1 MFFFWL
7 HVHEVEHCLC
17 RHFTHINFVRFET
30 MIWPRIEF
38 KKSLDIFWPRLERRR
53 SEEYLD
59 YFDRLWAFF
68 LPRVHLEIQQMKH
81 GENLQ
86 GFINDSG
93 FSEILHFQYISSWIN
108 IVVLL
113 NVSLNYIIFLFW
125 LFVNSN
131 RFSGCCFQSYVNIVC
146 RRTQMN
152 MEFRSERHT
161 KIILKPLPISVHSI
175 TQQLALEVWTQLGK
189 IQKWIIYIKGRVILE
204 IILKVDILERFCS
217 KPITSWPDWTVP
229 SNWAFSLYL
238 Y

>member
-7 HVHEVEHCLC
+7 HVHKVEHCLC
-17 RHFTHINFVRFET
+17 RQFTHINFVRFET

-68 LPRVHLEIQQMKH
+68 LPRVHFEIQQLKY

-86 GFINDSG
+86 GFIHDSG
-93 FSEILHFQYISSWIN
+93 FSKTLHFQYISSWIN
-108 IVVLL
+108 IVVLS

-125 LFVNSN
+125 LFVN
-131 RFSGCCFQSYVNIVC
+131 RLSGCCFRSYMNIVC

-152 MEFRSERHT
+152 TEFRSKMHT
-161 KIILKPLPISVHSI
+161 KMILKPLPTSVHSI
-175 TQQLALEVWTQLGK
+175 TQQLALEVWTPGGGYFRNFWVGMCRWDPEPLTYTRASSVEFCYPVLEYTPQ
-189 IQKWIIYIKGRVILE
+189 IPPILE
-204 IILKVDILERFCS
+204 
-217 KPITSWPDWTVP
+217 
-229 SNWAFSLYL
+229 
-238 Y
+238 

>member
-1 MFFFWL
+1 
-7 HVHEVEHCLC
+7 
-17 RHFTHINFVRFET
+17 

-38 KKSLDIFWPRLERRR
+38 KKYLDIFWPRLERRR

-68 LPRVHLEIQQMKH
+68 LPRVHLEIQQLKH

-86 GFINDSG
+86 GFIKDPG

-108 IVVLL
+108 VVVLL

-131 RFSGCCFQSYVNIVC
+131 RFSACCFQSYVNILC
-146 RRTQMN
+146 GRTQMN
-152 MEFRSERHT
+152 MEFRSKRNT
-161 KIILKPLPISVHSI
+161 KMILKPLPASVHSI

-189 IQKWIIYIKGRVILE
+189 IQKWIIYINGRVILE
-204 IILKVDILERFCS
+204 IILKVDILERFCL
-217 KPITSWPDWTVP
+217 KPIT
-229 SNWAFSLYL
+229 
-238 Y
+238 